1 MVAIADPPPYA
12 PLRHRCIWMLAL
24 RLGLLLA
31 AVGSLA
37 PQVREARVECRQAY
51 ETPGGGAF
59 ETAGGGSLSTPGGKR
74 CTLKVNS
81 RLRVSLSS
89 W

>member
-12 PLRHRCIWMLAL
+12 PLRHRWIWMLAL

-51 ETPGGGAF
+51 ETPGG
-59 ETAGGGSLSTPGGKR
+59 KR